1 MHKDVRMSWAQVMHK
16 DVRMPWAQVMH
27 KDVRMPWAHGCA
39 GAAMRRSDSPQEEA
53 KKRVR
58 LAGAPYAADRS
69 ADAEAAPGHRG
80 ADRDP
85 ARAAEVADPRSC
97 PHNRYGASSVPS
109 LGFERIAADTH
120 PALVEWAAKESAA
133 VGDARSQAPTD
144 QRSSSKPPA
153 PRSPVTG
160 LLTRKEGEV
169 LVARNLSNKQIAR
182 ALAVGDETVK
192 RRVKNLFSKL
202 NAARREHL
210 VVRARMLDLLNRADS
225 ASDHTCN
232 GPALPAGK
240 DYSPTNRDQS

>member
-1 MHKDVRMSWAQVMHK
+1 MPRAQGTDKDVRM
-16 DVRMPWAQVMH
+16 
-27 KDVRMPWAHGCA
+27 G
-39 GAAMRRSDSPQEEA
+39 EA

-69 ADAEAAPGHRG
+69 AEAEAARGHRG

-109 LGFERIAADTH
+109 LGFEHIAADTH
-120 PALVEWAAKESAA
+120 PALAEWAAKASAA

-160 LLTRKEGEV
+160 LLTPKEGEV
-169 LVARNLSNKQIAR
+169 LRLVARNLSNKQIAR
-182 ALAVGDETVK
+182 ALGVGDETVK

-210 VVRARMLDLLNRADS
+210 VVRARMLDLLE
-225 ASDHTCN
+225 
-232 GPALPAGK
+232 
-240 DYSPTNRDQS
+240 QS